1 MKMATSI
8 RRLRAGKGGRCSER
22 FTGPPSFPVGRRAE
36 GSPGVRVEGDALS
49 RRPGACRTRA
59 FTPAALL
66 GARRRPAA
74 RPRVPLRSTGG
85 AKAVAPAPLC
95 DGDAHNVP
103 AAPPSHRP
111 RCVRVPPQGFG
122 CSTEAHLRTPVHDGR
137 RAAFA
142 DVVVRRRCER
152 ESESRVCAPTAGVGQ
167 CETSIPMPFDG
178 HTPAGHDVLAHDGG
192 RRSAFARVVPRM
204 RRAFARL
211 HPGAGR
217 RHWIRMLPL
226 TKLAGRPCPTRQT
239 TPATCGRSADLVTK
253 ASGADVAATPD
264 AVERAAL
271 RHDRVSPQRPGCPAG
286 ARSGAEVSAN
296 RDLCRNQKAR
306 NYILNIIA
314 NILKISS

>member
-103 AAPPSHRP
+103 AEPPASVRASPAAGVRVLDRATPAYPRP
-111 RCVRVPPQGFG
+111 RRKAGGLRRRRGPPPLRAGVRV
-122 CSTEAHLRTPVHDGR
+122 
-137 RAAFA
+137 
-142 DVVVRRRCER
+142 
-152 ESESRVCAPTAGVGQ
+152 SRVRA
-167 CETSIPMPFDG
+167 
-178 HTPAGHDVLAHDGG
+178 DGG
-192 RRSAFARVVPRM
+192 RRPV
-204 RRAFARL
+204 
-211 HPGAGR
+211 
-217 RHWIRMLPL
+217 
-226 TKLAGRPCPTRQT
+226 
-239 TPATCGRSADLVTK
+239 
-253 ASGADVAATPD
+253 
-264 AVERAAL
+264 
-271 RHDRVSPQRPGCPAG
+271 
-286 ARSGAEVSAN
+286 
-296 RDLCRNQKAR
+296 RDLDPYAVRWPHAR
-306 NYILNIIA
+306 GP
-314 NILKISS
+314 